1 MGPLI
6 GPFVTFFDS
15 VIFFTF
21 FGVFIHFGDFCFDFW
36 FAQRILQSTTMP
48 TRYITSFWEGVINF
62 WGYFTCPSTYS
73 SYILLTDCL
82 HVISRYVRYQ
92 ASPVSPDPSPN
103 DYYYG
108 QRVEQPTASVE
119 SSINSAQPSSSS
131 SGSFEKPQ
139 PTYDPTY
146 RYKREAK
153 QPFSHLA
160 WSHWHICRQKVQGK
174 TFYFAHMKI
183 YEKREAIR

>member
-1 MGPLI
+1 MSYALK
-6 GPFVTFFDS
+6 V
-15 VIFFTF
+15 V
-21 FGVFIHFGDFCFDFW
+21 H
-36 FAQRILQSTTMP
+36 ILH
-48 TRYITSFWEGVINF
+48 
-62 WGYFTCPSTYS
+62 
-73 SYILLTDCL
+73 LLTDWL
-82 HVISRYVRYQ
+82 HMISRYVRYQ

-108 QRVEQPTASVE
+108 QRVEQPTASAE
-119 SSINSAQPSSSS
+119 SSSNSAQPSSSS
-131 SGSFEKPQ
+131 SSFERPQ

-174 TFYFAHMKI
+174 TFYFEHIKT
-183 YEKREAIR
+183 YEKREAIRSDNLSCIFKVLLTQSEGNSGLVLI